1 MKNKK
6 KRNAII
12 VLLVAIV
19 LTVVISKIPYY
30 KIKDRTKDVKEF
42 KGASKENAISWIRVQ
57 GTNIDLPVVYYY
69 DSDVSDATYDIA
81 WSFVNDKKIADKT
94 TIFSHNILNVSKKP
108 QIANKNHKRFEQL
121 LSYIYI
127 DFVKENKYIQYTING
142 ENYLYKIYGISF
154 QKSDDLIYKKSKLS
168 KKEKNK
174 YIKDTKNKSFFDF
187 KVDVNDKDKLLTL
200 VTCTRFYGE
209 RIDYSFVVDARL
221 VRKHEMVGNYK
232 VIENKKYKKIKKIM
246 NGADEDA

>member
-12 VLLVAIV
+12 ILLVAIV

-81 WSFVNDKKIADKT
+81 WSFVNDKNIADKT
-94 TIFSHNILNVSKKP
+94 TIFSHNILNVSRKP

-154 QKSDDLIYKKSKLS
+154 QKSDDLIYE
-168 KKEKNK
+168 KEKNK

-187 KVDVNDKDKLLTL
+187 KVDVDDKDKLLTL

-221 VRKHEMVGNYK
+221 VRKHEVVRNYK
-232 VIENKKYKKIKKIM
+232 VVENKKYKKIKKIM